1 LATGGCCVYTTVMN
15 KLPVELHLV
24 NGTKPEHQ
32 ITTLPDSVKKRIPE
46 AEWMSNPTSWNK
58 TVFVTETAD
67 YLFDVYGIGSD
78 QDKHTLAMLADQIDL
93 YVACNMQLS
102 NNDLVISTND
112 GKTLAPNPIISIRNN
127 ALKLVIQ
134 LMNELGL
141 TPRGRLNKT
150 EGNVSDNSAV
160 SKFLRG
166 VKG

>member
-1 LATGGCCVYTTVMN
+1 MN

-24 NGTKPEHQ
+24 HGTKPEHSAMP
-32 ITTLPDSVKKRIPE
+32 LPESVKKRIPE
-46 AEWMSNPTSWNK
+46 AEWMSNPTRWNK
-58 TVFVTETAD
+58 ATFVAETAD

-78 QDKHTLAMLADQIDL
+78 QDKHTLAMLADQIDM
-93 YVACNMQLS
+93 YVACNMQLVGS
-102 NNDLVISTND
+102 DLVISTND

-127 ALKLVIQ
+127 CLKLVIQ

-150 EGNVSDNSAV
+150 ENTDDNSAV

-166 VKG
+166 PKG

>member
-1 LATGGCCVYTTVMN
+1 MN
-15 KLPVELHLV
+15 KLPTELHLV
-24 NGTKPEHQ
+24 HGTKPDHQ
-32 ITTLPDSVKKRIPE
+32 AITLPESVKKRIPE
-46 AEWMSNPTSWNK
+46 AEWMTNPTQWDK
-58 TVFVTETAD
+58 ATFVTETAEF
-67 YLFDVYGIGSD
+67 LFDVYGIGSD

-141 TPRGRLNKT
+141 TPRSRLNKT

>member
-1 LATGGCCVYTTVMN
+1 MN

-24 NGTKPEHQ
+24 HGTKPEHSAMP
-32 ITTLPDSVKKRIPE
+32 LPESVKKRIPE
-46 AEWMSNPTSWNK
+46 AEWMSNPLSWNK
-58 TVFVTETAD
+58 TTFVNETAN
-67 YLFDVYGIGSD
+67 YLYDVYGIGSD
-78 QDKHTLAMLADQIDL
+78 QDKHTLAMLADQIDM
-93 YVACNMQLS
+93 YVSCNIQLVGS
-102 NNDLVISTND
+102 DLVISTND

-150 EGNVSDNSAV
+150 EGNMDDNSAV

-166 VKG
+166 PKG

>member
-1 LATGGCCVYTTVMN
+1 MN

-24 NGTKPEHQ
+24 HGTKPEHSAMP
-32 ITTLPDSVKKRIPE
+32 LPESVKKRIPE
-46 AEWMSNPTSWNK
+46 AEWMSNPACWNK
-58 TVFVTETAD
+58 ATFVQETSD
-67 YLFDVYGIGSD
+67 YLYDVYGIGSN

-93 YVACNMQLS
+93 YVSCNIQLAGS
-102 NNDLVISTND
+102 DLVISTND

-127 ALKLVIQ
+127 CLKLVIQ

-150 EGNVSDNSAV
+150 EGNADDNSAV

-166 VKG
+166 PKG

>member
-1 LATGGCCVYTTVMN
+1 MN

-24 NGTKPEHQ
+24 HGTKPEHSAMP
-32 ITTLPDSVKKRIPE
+32 LPESVKKRIPE
-46 AEWMSNPTSWNK
+46 AEWMSNPNCWNK
-58 TVFVTETAD
+58 ATFVQETSD
-67 YLFDVYGIGSD
+67 YLYDVYGIGSN

-93 YVACNMQLS
+93 YVSCNIQLAGS
-102 NNDLVISTND
+102 DLVISTND

-127 ALKLVIQ
+127 SLKLVIQ

-150 EGNVSDNSAV
+150 EGSIDDNSAV

-166 VKG
+166 PKG

>member
-1 LATGGCCVYTTVMN
+1 MN

-24 NGTKPEHQ
+24 HGTKPEHSAMP
-32 ITTLPDSVKKRIPE
+32 LPESVKKRIPE
-46 AEWMSNPTSWNK
+46 AEWMSNPTRWNK
-58 TVFVTETAD
+58 ATFVAETAN

-78 QDKHTLAMLADQIDL
+78 QDKHTLAMLADQIDM
-93 YVACNMQLS
+93 YVACNMQLVGS
-102 NNDLVISTND
+102 DLVISTND

-127 ALKLVIQ
+127 CLKLVIQ

-150 EGNVSDNSAV
+150 ENTDDNSAV

-166 VKG
+166 PKG